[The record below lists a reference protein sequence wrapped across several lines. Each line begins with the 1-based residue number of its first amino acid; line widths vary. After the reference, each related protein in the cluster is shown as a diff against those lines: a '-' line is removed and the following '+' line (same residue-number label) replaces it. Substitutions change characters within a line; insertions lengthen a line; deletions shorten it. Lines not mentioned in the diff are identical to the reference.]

1 MLKLSRWARLNPW
14 KARLIVV
21 LSHILLVL
29 ISIETGSRLQ
39 EAGIKVPAIII
50 YTALGVYI
58 LSVMFYPVFKG
69 DSHLFYKQRKPMD
82 FLLVFS
88 ACVMIAGTV
97 SNPGLSQINLSS
109 SNAAEIKIQPGKHDP
124 RATEIL
130 ASLEHRDKH
139 SLTRSEKKI
148 LRKEFKFQLKEYIGG
163 KLSGNQQRAENAGLI
178 LLAIVGALGLF
189 YLVLSLS
196 CSLSCNGNDGAALAV
211 ALLGGA
217 AIAVGLIF
225 IIRGIRRK
233 NIREKTS
240 HLKPD

>member
-1 MLKLSRWARLNPW
+1 MLTLSRWARLNPW

-21 LSHILLVL
+21 LSHVLLILL
-29 ISIETGSRLQ
+29 SIVTGNRLK
-39 EAGIKVPAIII
+39 EARVEVPAIVV
-50 YTALGVYI
+50 YAALGVYI
-58 LSVMFYPVFKG
+58 LAVMFYPVFKG

-97 SNPGLSQINLSS
+97 NHPGLTQIDFSS
-109 SNAAEIKIQPGKHDP
+109 SQAATIKIQPGKHDP

-148 LRKEFKFQLKEYIGG
+148 LRKEFKYQLKEYIGG

-178 LLAIVGALGLF
+178 ILAIVGALGLF

-217 AIAVGLIF
+217 AVAVGLIF
-225 IIRGIRRK
+225 ILRGIRRK
-233 NIREKTS
+233 NTRERTS